1 MNRYYIDVTVR
12 NKAGVLNR
20 ITSIFSR
27 LSINIHSLS
36 LYAADDGD
44 FAKISFGYHI
54 FGIAVKSDFARFFK
68 RRKCFYDRCKLHAVV
83 GCFPFAA

>member
-27 LSINIHSLS
+27 LYINIDSLTLS
-36 LYAADDGD
+36 NAEVGD
-44 FAKISFGYHI
+44 YAKISFG
-54 FGIAVKSDFARFFK
+54 F
-68 RRKCFYDRCKLHAVV
+68 RCTPEENSILV
-83 GCFPFAA
+83 GRVGKILDVCSIEEIR

>member
-27 LSINIHSLS
+27 LSINIHSLALS
-36 LYAADDGD
+36 DAEAGYC
-44 FAKISFGYHI
+44 AKISFG
-54 FGIAVKSDFARFFK
+54 FSCTPKEKSI
-68 RRKCFYDRCKLHAVV
+68 LV
-83 GCFPFAA
+83 GRIGRVFDVYNIEATG

>member
-27 LSINIHSLS
+27 LCININSLD
-36 LYAADDGD
+36 LLGADGGE
-44 FAKISFGYHI
+44 FAKISFGFSCTPKENSI
-54 FGIAVKSDFARFFK
+54 LIGIIEKV
-68 RRKCFYDRCKLHAVV
+68 YDVCCVEKAI
-83 GCFPFAA
+83 

>member
-36 LYAADDGD
+36 MSDADDGD
-44 FAKISFGYHI
+44 FAKISFGFCCTSEENSI
-54 FGIAVKSDFARFFK
+54 
-68 RRKCFYDRCKLHAVV
+68 LV
-83 GCFPFAA
+83 GRIGKVFDVCCVEAIG

>member
-27 LSINIHSLS
+27 LRINIYSLDLS
-36 LYAADDGD
+36 DADSGE
-44 FAKISFGYHI
+44 FAKISFGYSCTPKENSI
-54 FGIAVKSDFARFFK
+54 LIGIIEKV
-68 RRKCFYDRCKLHAVV
+68 YDVCTVEEIT
-83 GCFPFAA
+83 

>member
-27 LSINIHSLS
+27 LSINIHSSALS
-36 LYAADDGD
+36 DAGAEE
-44 FAKISFGYHI
+44 FVKISFGFSCTAEENSI
-54 FGIAVKSDFARFFK
+54 LVGRIGKVFDVCSIE
-68 RRKCFYDRCKLHAVV
+68 VV
-83 GCFPFAA
+83 A

>member
-27 LSINIHSLS
+27 LSINIHSLTLS
-36 LYAADDGD
+36 DADAGE
-44 FAKISFGYHI
+44 FAKISFGFSCTPEENSI
-54 FGIAVKSDFARFFK
+54 
-68 RRKCFYDRCKLHAVV
+68 LV
-83 GCFPFAA
+83 GRIGKVFDVCGVEAIG